1 MPPKLRVNMIRLAAA
16 IPRGSVPSLKYA
28 SQITAKLT
36 VAQTKAWNGLRM
48 SEVNLRRRILEARYS
63 IGVR

>member
-1 MPPKLRVNMIRLAAA
+1 MTKLAAA

-28 SQITAKLT
+28 SQITAKLA
-36 VAQTKAWNGLRM
+36 VAQANTWNGLRM

-63 IGVR
+63 TGVR

>member
-1 MPPKLRVNMIRLAAA
+1 MPPKLRVNITRLAAA
-16 IPRGSVPSLKYA
+16 MPRGSVPSVKYA

-36 VAQTKAWNGLRM
+36 AGQADTWNGLRM